1 MRGCSPRRSA
11 RSGAASG
18 LDMRSMA
25 VVFEAAGY
33 SLLGPQALNCAAPD
47 EGNMHLLEVVASE
60 AQKAGWLRP
69 LAAGH
74 IRSCFSMTEPDG
86 AGSDPGMLAATAR
99 QDGNHWVISG
109 RKWFITGYEGAK
121 LNIVMAR
128 TSDRIE
134 RGRGATMFLV
144 DNDDPAIEA
153 VRRQETLESSFA
165 GGHYELRFNDLRVN
179 ADQVLGEIGEG
190 YRYAQVRLAPARLTH
205 CMRWLGAAK
214 RAHDIACGYAVRRE
228 AFGKPLAEHEG
239 VGFMLAD
246 NELDMHLARLVIW
259 QAAWVLDQGG
269 QARQESSMAKVF
281 CSEAE
286 FRVIDRCMQILGG
299 MGITTDTLVE
309 RLWREVR
316 PFRIYDGPNEVH
328 RWAIARRIAK
338 GARSGALMRGRM
350 PVGCVA
356 AEERPIGS
364 PKRPDCRSR
373 RLRDLHAVPQWSAA
387 RRCRASVTALAIPAA
402 GCASGA
408 LHPGSMPMSPPR
420 RALRPGGCAG
430 SDASPHRSRRP
441 GLQARRPVSRSPRH
455 CRTEPSGSPC
465 PSMCSSVTGRP
476 WSPTARFSGLIARV
490 TRLPPTGRW
499 TASSSGSLRPKL
511 VTAVI
516 PSGRTVAS
524 KMLIAGVPMKSA
536 TNRDCGSW

>member
-1 MRGCSPRRSA
+1 MIDFSLTPELEALKTRTESFIRDLVIPYEGDPREGAHGLDDSLKRELMDKAKEAGLLSPHV
-11 RSGAASG
+11 GEEWGGLG

-47 EGNMHLLEVVASE
+47 EGNMHLLEVVANDE
-60 AQKAGWLRP
+60 QKAQWLRP
-69 LAAGH
+69 LAAGE

-86 AGSDPGMLAATAR
+86 AGSDPGMLAAVAR

-109 RKWFITGYEGAK
+109 RKWFITGYDGAK

-153 VRRQETLESSFA
+153 VRRQTTLESSFA
-165 GGHYELRFNDLRVN
+165 GGHYELRFNDLRVS

-214 RAHDIACGYAVRRE
+214 RAHDIACAYAARRE
-228 AFGKPLAEHEG
+228 AFGKPLVEHEG

-259 QAAWVLDQGG
+259 QAAWVLDEGG

-286 FRVIDRCMQILGG
+286 FRVVDRCMQILGG
-299 MGITTDTLVE
+299 TGITSDTLVE
-309 RLWREVR
+309 RLWREIR

-328 RWAIARRIAK
+328 RWAIAKRIAK
-338 GARSGALMRGRM
+338 KARSG
-350 PVGCVA
+350 
-356 AEERPIGS
+356 S
-364 PKRPDCRSR
+364 P
-373 RLRDLHAVPQWSAA
+373 
-387 RRCRASVTALAIPAA
+387 
-402 GCASGA
+402 
-408 LHPGSMPMSPPR
+408 
-420 RALRPGGCAG
+420 
-430 SDASPHRSRRP
+430 
-441 GLQARRPVSRSPRH
+441 
-455 CRTEPSGSPC
+455 
-465 PSMCSSVTGRP
+465 
-476 WSPTARFSGLIARV
+476 
-490 TRLPPTGRW
+490 
-499 TASSSGSLRPKL
+499 
-511 VTAVI
+511 
-516 PSGRTVAS
+516 
-524 KMLIAGVPMKSA
+524 
-536 TNRDCGSW
+536 

>member
-1 MRGCSPRRSA
+1 MIDFSLTPELNALKARTEAFVRDVVLPYEGDPREGEHGLDDSLRRELMA
-11 RSGAASG
+11 KAAEAGLLAPQVGEAWGGLG

-47 EGNMHLLEVVASE
+47 EGNMHLLEVVANE
-60 AQKAGWLRP
+60 EQKAQWLRP
-69 LAAGH
+69 LAAGD

-86 AGSDPGMLAATAR
+86 AGSDPCMLAATAR
-99 QDGNHWVISG
+99 QDGNHWVING
-109 RKWFITGYEGAK
+109 RKWFITGYDGAK

-144 DNDDPAIEA
+144 DNDDPAIKA

-165 GGHYELRFNDLRVN
+165 GGHYELEFNDLRVT

-259 QAAWVLDQGG
+259 QAAWVLDEGG
-269 QARQESSMAKVF
+269 QARQESAMAKVF

-299 MGITTDTLVE
+299 VGITSDTLVE

-328 RWAIARRIAK
+328 RWAIAKRIAK
-338 GARSGALMRGRM
+338 AARS
-350 PVGCVA
+350 
-356 AEERPIGS
+356 
-364 PKRPDCRSR
+364 
-373 RLRDLHAVPQWSAA
+373 SA
-387 RRCRASVTALAIPAA
+387 
-402 GCASGA
+402 
-408 LHPGSMPMSPPR
+408 
-420 RALRPGGCAG
+420 
-430 SDASPHRSRRP
+430 
-441 GLQARRPVSRSPRH
+441 
-455 CRTEPSGSPC
+455 
-465 PSMCSSVTGRP
+465 
-476 WSPTARFSGLIARV
+476 
-490 TRLPPTGRW
+490 
-499 TASSSGSLRPKL
+499 
-511 VTAVI
+511 
-516 PSGRTVAS
+516 
-524 KMLIAGVPMKSA
+524 
-536 TNRDCGSW
+536 

>member
-1 MRGCSPRRSA
+1 MIDFSLTPELNALKARTEAFVRDVVLPYEGDPREGEHGLDDSLRRELMA
-11 RSGAASG
+11 KAAEAGLLAPQVGEAWGGLG

-47 EGNMHLLEVVASE
+47 EGNMHLLEVVANE
-60 AQKAGWLRP
+60 EQKAQWLRP
-69 LAAGH
+69 LAAGD

-99 QDGNHWVISG
+99 QDGNHWVING
-109 RKWFITGYEGAK
+109 RKWFITGYDGAK

-144 DNDDPAIEA
+144 DNDDPAIKA

-165 GGHYELRFNDLRVN
+165 GGHYELEFNDLRVT

-259 QAAWVLDQGG
+259 QAAWVLDEGG
-269 QARQESSMAKVF
+269 QARQESAMAKVF

-299 MGITTDTLVE
+299 VGITSDTLVE

-328 RWAIARRIAK
+328 RWAIAKRIAK
-338 GARSGALMRGRM
+338 AARS
-350 PVGCVA
+350 
-356 AEERPIGS
+356 
-364 PKRPDCRSR
+364 
-373 RLRDLHAVPQWSAA
+373 SA
-387 RRCRASVTALAIPAA
+387 
-402 GCASGA
+402 
-408 LHPGSMPMSPPR
+408 
-420 RALRPGGCAG
+420 
-430 SDASPHRSRRP
+430 
-441 GLQARRPVSRSPRH
+441 
-455 CRTEPSGSPC
+455 
-465 PSMCSSVTGRP
+465 
-476 WSPTARFSGLIARV
+476 
-490 TRLPPTGRW
+490 
-499 TASSSGSLRPKL
+499 
-511 VTAVI
+511 
-516 PSGRTVAS
+516 
-524 KMLIAGVPMKSA
+524 
-536 TNRDCGSW
+536 

>member
-1 MRGCSPRRSA
+1 VIDFSLTPELEALRARTESFVRDVVIPFEGDPREGGHGLDDSLKRELMDKAREAELLSPQV
-11 RSGAASG
+11 GEEWGGLG

-47 EGNMHLLEVVASE
+47 EGNMHLLEVVASDT
-60 AQKAGWLRP
+60 QKEQWLRP
-69 LAAGH
+69 LAAGE

-86 AGSDPGMLAATAR
+86 AGSDPGMLATTAR

-109 RKWFITGYEGAK
+109 RKWFITGYDGAK

-128 TSDRIE
+128 TADRIE

-165 GGHYELRFNDLRVN
+165 GGHYELRFDDLRVT

-214 RAHDIACGYAVRRE
+214 RAHDIASGYAVRRE
-228 AFGKPLAEHEG
+228 AFGKTLAEHEG

-246 NELDMHLARLVIW
+246 NEVDMHLARLVIW
-259 QAAWVLDQGG
+259 QAAWVLDRGG

-286 FRVIDRCMQILGG
+286 FRIIDRCMQILGG
-299 MGITTDTLVE
+299 TGITTDTLVE

-316 PFRIYDGPNEVH
+316 AFRIYDGPNEVH
-328 RWAIARRIAK
+328 RWAIAKRIAK
-338 GARSGALMRGRM
+338 EARSG
-350 PVGCVA
+350 V
-356 AEERPIGS
+356 
-364 PKRPDCRSR
+364 
-373 RLRDLHAVPQWSAA
+373 
-387 RRCRASVTALAIPAA
+387 
-402 GCASGA
+402 
-408 LHPGSMPMSPPR
+408 
-420 RALRPGGCAG
+420 
-430 SDASPHRSRRP
+430 
-441 GLQARRPVSRSPRH
+441 
-455 CRTEPSGSPC
+455 
-465 PSMCSSVTGRP
+465 
-476 WSPTARFSGLIARV
+476 
-490 TRLPPTGRW
+490 
-499 TASSSGSLRPKL
+499 
-511 VTAVI
+511 
-516 PSGRTVAS
+516 
-524 KMLIAGVPMKSA
+524 
-536 TNRDCGSW
+536 

>member
-1 MRGCSPRRSA
+1 MIDFSLSPELSA
-11 RSGAASG
+11 LNDCTETFIRDVVIPYEGDPREGTHGLDDSLKRELMTKAKEAGLLSPHVGEEWGGLG

-47 EGNMHLLEVVASE
+47 EGNMHLLEVVANDE
-60 AQKAGWLRP
+60 QKAHWLRP
-69 LAAGH
+69 LAAGE

-86 AGSDPGMLAATAR
+86 AGSDPGMLATTAR

-109 RKWFITGYEGAK
+109 RKWFITGYDGAK

-179 ADQVLGEIGEG
+179 AGPGAGRDRRGLPLRPGT
-190 YRYAQVRLAPARLTH
+190 ACA
-205 CMRWLGAAK
+205 GAAHPLHAVARRRE
-214 RAHDIACGYAVRRE
+214 RAHDIACAHAVRRE
-228 AFGKPLAEHEG
+228 AFGKPLVEHEG

-259 QAAWVLDQGG
+259 QAAWVLDEGG

-286 FRVIDRCMQILGG
+286 FRVVDRCMQILGG
-299 MGITTDTLVE
+299 TGITSDTLVE
-309 RLWREVR
+309 RLWREIR

-328 RWAIARRIAK
+328 RWAIAKRIAK
-338 GARSGALMRGRM
+338 KARSG
-350 PVGCVA
+350 
-356 AEERPIGS
+356 
-364 PKRPDCRSR
+364 
-373 RLRDLHAVPQWSAA
+373 
-387 RRCRASVTALAIPAA
+387 
-402 GCASGA
+402 
-408 LHPGSMPMSPPR
+408 PP
-420 RALRPGGCAG
+420 
-430 SDASPHRSRRP
+430 
-441 GLQARRPVSRSPRH
+441 
-455 CRTEPSGSPC
+455 
-465 PSMCSSVTGRP
+465 
-476 WSPTARFSGLIARV
+476 
-490 TRLPPTGRW
+490 
-499 TASSSGSLRPKL
+499 
-511 VTAVI
+511 
-516 PSGRTVAS
+516 
-524 KMLIAGVPMKSA
+524 
-536 TNRDCGSW
+536 